1 MSFTCHF
8 QLRKH
13 IDFRKIKL
21 FIKVIYFYKILR
33 KTINFSG
40 QNSPTDSGCNS
51 DDAAKKPKV
60 DQNAGFEDIQ
70 VSAEDFTLFDEN
82 LSLESLFGSIQN
94 SDLIAAD
101 GLITNLESGSKNNL
115 TKPTPTSNHSP
126 YRSHVPGYYS
136 FWDIFTVRF
145 LFSLFILLLA
155 IWYF

>member
-1 MSFTCHF
+1 M
-8 QLRKH
+8 QKH

-21 FIKVIYFYKILR
+21 LIKVIYFYKILR

-40 QNSPTDSGCNS
+40 QNSPTD
-51 DDAAKKPKV
+51 DAAKKLKV